1 MKGLSM
7 ESQQASSERRSKIT
21 TLEDVAV
28 AAGVS
33 PMTVSRVMKGQK
45 GVGPATRERVLEV
58 VEQLNY
64 TANHSARALRSG
76 RTGIIAVI
84 SGNLSHDYFSKTA
97 LLLEAQIT
105 SSGYQMRLLYRDGDL
120 EDLAK
125 PSNASAVDGV
135 IVIARYPQVE
145 EFRSPN
151 PKAFPPCVFI
161 GAEEYDDADHICIDF
176 CTPVTEALD
185 IMWKAGRK
193 RLAFYRSG
201 IYSFEQTQS
210 EVRQQTY
217 VAMMEKVGCQPR
229 FFAGSK
235 SRDPGDSWGAVERQY
250 LDQHGCPDGI
260 VCFNDED
267 MIFVSRI
274 LYEKG
279 FRVPTDVMIVG
290 CDAHPHTKYFQP
302 SLSTIAQPMPEIC
315 ARAWSLL
322 QNRLAEPEAQFRQ
335 ERFTAGLIVRESLQ
349 A

>member
-1 MKGLSM
+1 MRGLNG
-7 ESQQASSERRSKIT
+7 EGQQAGKERRSKIT

-45 GVGPATRERVLEV
+45 GVGAATRDKVLGV
-58 VEQLNY
+58 VRELNY

-76 RTGIIAVI
+76 RTGVIAVI
-84 SGNLSHDYFSKTA
+84 SGSLSHDYFSKTA

-105 SSGYQMRLLYRDGDL
+105 SSGYQMRLLYRDDDV
-120 EDLAK
+120 ENLAK

-135 IVIARYPQVE
+135 IVIGRYPQVE
-145 EFRSPN
+145 EFRSLYPQV
-151 PKAFPPCVFI
+151 FPPCVFI
-161 GAEEYDDADHICIDF
+161 GAEEYDDADHVCIDF
-176 CTPVTEALD
+176 CTPVWEALE
-185 IMWKAGRK
+185 IMWKAGRR

-201 IYSFEQTQS
+201 IDSYEQSQL
-210 EVRQQTY
+210 EVRQHTY
-217 VAMMEKVGCQPR
+217 EAMMEKMGCQPE
-229 FFAGSK
+229 FLAGSK
-235 SRDPGDSWGAVERQY
+235 TRSLADSWGMVERQY
-250 LDQHGCPDGI
+250 LEQHGCPDGL

-315 ARAWSLL
+315 ACAWALL
-322 QNRLAEPEAQFRQ
+322 QTRISEPESPFRQ
-335 ERFTAGLIVRESLQ
+335 ERFTADLLVRESLRY
-349 A
+349 